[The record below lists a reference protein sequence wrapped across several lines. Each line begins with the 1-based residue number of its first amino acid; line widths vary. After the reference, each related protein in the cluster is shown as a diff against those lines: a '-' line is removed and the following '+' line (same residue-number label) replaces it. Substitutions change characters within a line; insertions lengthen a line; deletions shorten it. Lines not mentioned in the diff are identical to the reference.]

1 MLITVTVAFVQ
12 PFILLCPDRP
22 GSFCILENKYTR
34 VPKSSCVLKHSSFY
48 VRDTTAAS
56 ALLAICFCI
65 DSLLKRCWFSPCR
78 VCMHVCVEGEQE
90 RQRIFALNLCC
101 IISFLWAAQAWQSVS
116 KTSQD
121 TDIRDGVREDFS
133 LGDDLG
139 GVKHRPWHAIR
150 MQWAQIPSDPSSP
163 GEMFSNRTNS
173 KKKPY
178 LVYLSLHL
186 FLHLLSLFMWRIK
199 VIYSPGCV
207 CAP

>member
-1 MLITVTVAFVQ
+1 MCLSTV
-12 PFILLCPDRP
+12 L
-22 GSFCILENKYTR
+22 
-34 VPKSSCVLKHSSFY
+34 FY

-78 VCMHVCVEGEQE
+78 VCVHVCVEGEEE
-90 RQRIFALNLCC
+90 RQRIFALKFMLHH
-101 IISFLWAAQAWQSVS
+101 FLSVS
-116 KTSQD
+116 SSSLAVCFQDVTGQTSGMESGR
-121 TDIRDGVREDFS
+121 IS
-133 LGDDLG
+133 DDLG
-139 GVKHRPWHAIR
+139 GVKHRPWRAIR